1 MEKSNY
7 YNRKF
12 KIIDIIIII
21 IGFII
26 LGIGVYGN
34 RNTNL
39 EILMVLGVRNLLL
52 AYNSYKLNNK
62 SESMLSLVLGIFA
75 LILIIVVKT
84 G

>member
-1 MEKSNY
+1 
-7 YNRKF
+7 
-12 KIIDIIIII
+12 
-21 IGFII
+21 
-26 LGIGVYGN
+26 
-34 RNTNL
+34 
-39 EILMVLGVRNLLL
+39 MVLGVRNLLL